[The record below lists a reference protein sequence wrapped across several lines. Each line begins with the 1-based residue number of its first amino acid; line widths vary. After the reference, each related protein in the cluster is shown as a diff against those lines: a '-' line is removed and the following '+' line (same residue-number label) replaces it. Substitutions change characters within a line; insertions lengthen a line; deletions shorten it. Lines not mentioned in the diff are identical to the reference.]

1 MNITQ
6 TIKERLLAVTAI
18 SDVVGTNIFPVVVPQ
33 GKTNPSI
40 VYNRI
45 TNSPNYIQ
53 SGNAIDALLLQFSF
67 LGPDIDVAKTVMGLI
82 RTSLERATFTAD
94 EGVVIDLIYNGLEAE
109 DYFDDVTQWHIAET
123 YLIKINKIE

>member
-82 RTSLERATFTAD
+82 RTSLERATFTVD

-109 DYFDDVTQWHIAET
+109 DYFDDVIQWHIAET